1 VPKGT
6 APRARPPANR
16 DDAIDAAVTSLRR
29 AMGATFARKRDAVLH
44 RGVSRPQFI
53 VLRVLSSGR
62 ASTPKELADILC
74 VTPGNITG
82 LIAKLERKG
91 LVTRERDAEDRRV
104 VRLKLTP
111 KAQRGLDALRKAAH
125 GAVSK
130 AFEGWST
137 KDILALQKLLDRL
150 AGNEGPE
157 AWKGGWG
164 GHGPYGRRW
173 WKDADLKAGRRRQ
186 PRRP

>member
-1 VPKGT
+1 VPEKT
-6 APRARPPANR
+6 TRRARPTANR

-62 ASTPKELADILC
+62 ASTPKELADVLC

-91 LVTRERDAEDRRV
+91 FVTRERDAKDRRV
-104 VRLKLTP
+104 VRLKLSP
-111 KAQRGLDALRKAAH
+111 KAQLGLEALHRAAH
-125 GAVSK
+125 EAVAK

-137 KDILALQKLLDRL
+137 DDILALQKLLDRL
-150 AGNEGPE
+150 AGDHRPE
-157 AWKGGWG
+157 EWKGGWG

-173 WKDADLKAGRRRQ
+173 WKDANLKAARRRQ